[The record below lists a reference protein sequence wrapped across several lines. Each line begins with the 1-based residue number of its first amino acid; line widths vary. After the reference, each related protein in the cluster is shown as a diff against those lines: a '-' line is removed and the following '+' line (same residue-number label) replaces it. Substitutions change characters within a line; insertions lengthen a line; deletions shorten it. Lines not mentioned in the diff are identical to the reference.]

1 MSISNGVNIWE
12 IILSPLIALII
23 GIFFLGLARKII
35 ARIHWRYGPPITQ
48 PVIDIIR
55 MFSQKGISHG
65 FIFDIGIILSLTG
78 SFIVILFL
86 PLGKMCPLSS
96 GGLLAILY
104 LMLLAPLG
112 IALSSGEAANPNSS
126 IGISRKFLLALGY
139 EVPLLLILLAVMTH
153 YNTIS
158 LIEIVRIQSTTGW
171 SFGSLPLLL
180 SGIAYFLILPAILGI
195 RPFEVVG
202 AAQEISSGPN
212 AEFGGKFLAFSTIQ
226 HALHE
231 FIGISLFVNLFLG
244 GWGLFGILEPITNTV
259 WSVIFGIIIFFIKM
273 LIVFIVELFINAVF
287 PRFRIEQAMKY
298 LWKWPTLFAFIGLI
312 VVVVVK

>member
-1 MSISNGVNIWE
+1 MQISE
-12 IILSPLIALII
+12 IILSPLLALII
-23 GIFFLGLARKII
+23 GIFFLGLARKIM

-65 FIFDIGIILSLTG
+65 SIFNFGLIFSLTG
-78 SFIVILFL
+78 SFVVILFL
-86 PLGKMCPLSS
+86 PFGKMCPLSS
-96 GGLLAILY
+96 GGLLVILY

-126 IGISRKFLLALGY
+126 IGVSRKFLLALGY

-153 YNTIS
+153 YHTIS
-158 LIEIVRIQSTTGW
+158 LIEIVRIQANTGW
-171 SFGSLPLLL
+171 SFGSLPLVL

-195 RPFEVVG
+195 RPFEISG
-202 AAQEISSGPN
+202 AAQEISSGPKV
-212 AEFGGKFLAFSTIQ
+212 EFGGKFLAFSTIQ

-244 GWGLFGILEPITNTV
+244 GWDLFGILEPISNTV
-259 WSVIFGIIIFFIKM
+259 WGIILGIIIFLIKM
-273 LIVFIVELFINAVF
+273 VIIFVIEIFINAVF

-298 LWKWPTLFAFIGLI
+298 LWKWPTLLSFIGLLI
-312 VVVVVK
+312 VVLFN

>member
-1 MSISNGVNIWE
+1 MQIWG
-12 IILSPLIALII
+12 IILSPILALVI
-23 GIFFLGLARKII
+23 GIFFLGLARKIM
-35 ARIHWRYGPPITQ
+35 ARIQWRYGPPITQ
-48 PVIDIIR
+48 PVIDIVKL
-55 MFSQKGISHG
+55 FSQRSVSHG
-65 FIFDIGIILSLTG
+65 IIFDLGLILSLAG
-78 SFIVILFL
+78 SFVVILFL
-86 PLGKMCPLSS
+86 PLGQMCSLSS

-126 IGISRKFLLALGY
+126 IGISRKFLLSLGY

-158 LIEIVRIQSTTGW
+158 LVEIVRIQSNTGW

-195 RPFEVVG
+195 RPFEIVG

-244 GWGLFGILEPITNTV
+244 GWSLFGILEPITNTV
-259 WSVIFGIIIFFIKM
+259 FGVILGIIVFLIKM
-273 LIVFIVELFINAVF
+273 LIIFILVLFINAVF
-287 PRFRIEQAMKY
+287 PRFRIEQAIKY
-298 LWKWPTLFAFIGLI
+298 LWKWPTVLAFVGLI
-312 VVVVVK
+312 IANVWK

>member
-1 MSISNGVNIWE
+1 MQIWG
-12 IILSPLIALII
+12 IILSPLIALVI
-23 GIFFLGLARKII
+23 GIFFLGLARKIM

-48 PVIDIIR
+48 PVIDIVKL
-55 MFSQKGISHG
+55 FSQKSISHG
-65 FIFDIGIILSLTG
+65 TIFDLGLILSLAG
-78 SFIVILFL
+78 SFVVILFL
-86 PLGKMCPLSS
+86 PLGQMCPLSS
-96 GGLLAILY
+96 GGLLVILY

-158 LIEIVRIQSTTGW
+158 LVEIVRIQSTTGW

-195 RPFEVVG
+195 RPFEIAG
-202 AAQEISSGPN
+202 AGQEISSGPN

-244 GWGLFGILEPITNTV
+244 GWSLFGILEPITNTV
-259 WSVIFGIIIFFIKM
+259 WGVILGIIVFLIKM
-273 LIVFIVELFINAVF
+273 LIVFIIGLFINAVF
-287 PRFRIEQAMKY
+287 PRFRIEQAIKY

-312 VVVVVK
+312 VVVLVK

>member
-1 MSISNGVNIWE
+1 MVVNIIE

-23 GIFFLGLARKII
+23 GIFFLGLARKIM

-48 PVIDIIR
+48 PVIDIVKL
-55 MFSQKGISHG
+55 FSQRSISHG
-65 FIFDIGIILSLTG
+65 TIFDLGLILSLAG
-78 SFIVILFL
+78 SFVVILFL
-86 PLGKMCPLSS
+86 PLGQMCPLSS
-96 GGLLAILY
+96 GGLLVILY

-139 EVPLLLILLAVMTH
+139 EVPLLLILLAVMTY

-158 LIEIVRIQSTTGW
+158 LVEIVKIQSNTGW

-195 RPFEVVG
+195 RPFEIAG

-244 GWGLFGILEPITNTV
+244 GWGLFGILEPIANTV
-259 WSVIFGIIIFFIKM
+259 WGVILGIIIFLIKM
-273 LIVFIVELFINAVF
+273 LMIFIIELFINAVF
-287 PRFRIEQAMKY
+287 PRFRIEQAIKY
-298 LWKWPTLFAFIGLI
+298 LWKWPTVLAFVGLI
-312 VVVVVK
+312 IANVWK